1 VPRRPT
7 LDQVAVRAGVGR
19 GTVSRVINGSPQVY
33 EREGGR
39 RARRRGARLRAEP
52 GRAGSRRRRARG
64 RRAPRT
70 RRSRARSPRSVG
82 SPESAASVPR
92 RPQPAARLVLI
103 SAQDDGPSSALAGYL
118 SLQDVDGALL
128 LSLHGDDQL
137 SRMLRDAM
145 SQWFWAGPPSA
156 GPASGTSTLT
166 TPRALFHSATVWADC
181 ITKGWN
187 PEPGL
192 GFGGWMRV
200 RWPSLCSHGGAK
212 NGSPSDPSQG
222 FA

>member
-1 VPRRPT
+1 
-7 LDQVAVRAGVGR
+7 VRAGVGR

-39 RARRRGARLRAEP
+39 RAHRRGARLPAEP
-52 GRAGSRRRRARG
+52 CRAGSRRRGARG

-103 SAQDDGPSSALAGYL
+103 SAQDDGPSSALAGHL
-118 SLQDVDGALL
+118 SLQHADGALL

-145 SQWFWAGPPSA
+145 SQWFWAGAPSP

-166 TPRALFHSATVWADC
+166 TRRALFHSATVWVDQARG
-181 ITKGWN
+181 TEAGLVQVAHQ
-187 PEPGL
+187 EPQASTPDRCQSGGRSPL
-192 GFGGWMRV
+192 GDQ
-200 RWPSLCSHGGAK
+200 LGA
-212 NGSPSDPSQG
+212 SR
-222 FA
+222 AR